1 MPNTIYLS
9 ITDRW
14 KNSDEKSVYIP
25 KHGWVQRM
33 TGALVVNSQAVADW
47 LITNGYC
54 EYYSPNVSKPEEAV
68 VERKAVVSGNVLELE
83 PALNL
88 LVATPEQQELILK
101 LFNDSEP
108 KEINNQIRLIPIKLA
123 EELKAMRPLD
133 WGIVQKSVSDKQL
146 EALIKWTEK

>member
-1 MPNTIYLS
+1 MPKTFALS

-14 KNSDEKSVYIP
+14 KNSDESTVYIP
-25 KHGWVQRM
+25 KYGWMQRV
-33 TGALVVNSQAVADW
+33 TGMLVVNSQFVADW
-47 LITNGYC
+47 LISNGYC
-54 EYYSPNVSKPEEAV
+54 EYYSPNVPKPEEAV

-88 LVATPEQQELILK
+88 LIATPEQQELILK
-101 LFNDSEP
+101 LFNESEP

-133 WGIVQKSVSDKQL
+133 WSMIQKSVSDKQL